1 MGFRPRIARGSGLRW
16 KRGGGEVRCE
26 ERRMRRTRRLVFKER
41 VWDSGAF
48 QNGSGTET
56 WKPFLQPKN
65 DFCFHASA
73 RIRWYRIQT
82 AHLSL
87 SPCFHSTLCT
97 TLPPV
102 DKCSRARGLGRRGA
116 RGGAGEGAP
125 GGEPGAE
132 RAAGGGQP
140 LLRALRARRPRLHPP
155 RRLLL
160 PRRPPPPPPQLL
172 PLPLPHLLPHLH
184 HLLLDT
190 PADDSSALR
199 TGEDFLNSSSSGA
212 PPSIH
217 LSDVSVPPRRRSR
230 GLRRRRPAQLRR
242 PGDLP
247 PHDARRHRGL
257 PRHPLLPLRQA
268 RPGAAAAG
276 GSCDMAW
283 RFRPKDAKRAAF
295 YKDYRRFDIAR
306 SPNCTYSVAKIG
318 DYHSGVNAR
327 KKKNKK
333 PRPGSPPD
341 ADGFGPRTA
350 RSAEAAPA
358 GAAAVV
364 VPVVGDT
371 VNDTLPVVESES
383 GFSRGRY
390 LIYVGGGDR
399 CKSMNHYLWSFLCS
413 LGEAQYLN
421 RTLVMDLSICLN
433 SMYTSTKQDE
443 EGKDFRFYFDF
454 EHLRDSASVLNHSQF
469 WADWTQ
475 WRKKDRLSLHLV
487 EDFHVTPMKLAEVKD
502 TLIMRKFGSVEP
514 DNYWY
519 RVCEGETESVIQRPW
534 HLLWKSRRLMDIVSG
549 IASKMNWDFDA
560 VHVVRGEKAK
570 NTALWPNLAAD
581 TSPEALLATLGNK
594 IDDGRHLYIATNEP
608 GTTFF
613 DPLKDKYTTHF
624 LDDFK
629 DLWGE
634 NSEWYTEMKNL
645 NNGVPVEFDGY
656 MRMEVD
662 TEVFLRGRSRLRHS
676 MISPAI
682 ARMGSTPVRRAP
694 ELLIVLNN
702 LVLLGLEGFYQLSV
716 LDNYIRLQFP
726 WKLFL

>member
-1 MGFRPRIARGSGLRW
+1 M
-16 KRGGGEVRCE
+16 
-26 ERRMRRTRRLVFKER
+26 M
-41 VWDSGAF
+41 
-48 QNGSGTET
+48 
-56 WKPFLQPKN
+56 
-65 DFCFHASA
+65 
-73 RIRWYRIQT
+73 
-82 AHLSL
+82 
-87 SPCFHSTLCT
+87 
-97 TLPPV
+97 
-102 DKCSRARGLGRRGA
+102 
-116 RGGAGEGAP
+116 
-125 GGEPGAE
+125 
-132 RAAGGGQP
+132 RAAIEAFPDIHFYRFGK
-140 LLRALRARRPRLHPP
+140 
-155 RRLLL
+155 
-160 PRRPPPPPPQLL
+160 
-172 PLPLPHLLPHLH
+172 
-184 HLLLDT
+184 
-190 PADDSSALR
+190 PA
-199 TGEDFLNSSSSGA
+199 
-212 PPSIH
+212 
-217 LSDVSVPPRRRSR
+217 
-230 GLRRRRPAQLRR
+230 
-242 PGDLP
+242 
-247 PHDARRHRGL
+247 
-257 PRHPLLPLRQA
+257 
-268 RPGAAAAG
+268 PGAAAAG

-608 GTTFF
+608 GTSFF

-662 TEVFLRGRSRLRHS
+662 TEVFLRGKKQIETFNDLTSDCKDGINTCKTS
-676 MISPAI
+676 S
-682 ARMGSTPVRRAP
+682 
-694 ELLIVLNN
+694 
-702 LVLLGLEGFYQLSV
+702 
-716 LDNYIRLQFP
+716 
-726 WKLFL
+726 